1 MERIRKP
8 RVCFSRGEG
17 ERMEQEELVKLTG
30 LSKWFEVG
38 GGFLRKPMKVQAV
51 DGIDLAIRRRET
63 LALVGESGSG
73 KTTLGRTILRLLEPT
88 AGELQFDSEVITH
101 APEKEITWLRRS
113 AQMIAQDPYS
123 SLNPTFPIYKVLEEP
138 LVIHRFGDREA
149 RSERILSAL
158 ESVHLTP
165 PEFFAGK
172 FPHMLSG
179 GQRQRV
185 AIARAMILDPDFI
198 VADEPVSA
206 LDASVKVSIL
216 TLLREIQGDLGVS
229 FLHITHDLATT
240 RHFAERIAIMYAG
253 KVVELGPKDSV
264 FGEPLHPYTQALIEA
279 IPDPDPEN
287 RFRDRPSLPGE
298 PPTLVDPPTGC
309 RFHPRC
315 PLAKPGLCD
324 VEEPLMREL
333 RPGHLVACHLAE

>member
-1 MERIRKP
+1 MED
-8 RVCFSRGEG
+8 GG
-17 ERMEQEELVKLTG
+17 LVNLTG

-38 GGFLRKPMKVQAV
+38 TGFMRKPVYVQAV
-51 DGIDLAIRRRET
+51 DGINLTIERGET

-88 AGELQFDSEVITH
+88 AGELLFDGKVITH
-101 APEKEITWLRRS
+101 APEKEIMWLRRR

-123 SLNPTFPIYKVLEEP
+123 SLNPTYPIFKVLEEP
-138 LVIHRFGDREA
+138 LVIHKAGDHDA
-149 RSERILSAL
+149 RAERILSAL

-165 PEFFAGK
+165 PDFFAAK
-172 FPHMLSG
+172 YPHMLSG

-185 AIARAMILDPDFI
+185 AIARAMILDPEFI

-216 TLLREIQGDLGVS
+216 TLLKEIQDEFDVS

-240 RHFAERIAIMYAG
+240 RHFSERVGIMYAG
-253 KVVELGPKDSV
+253 KLVELGPKDSV
-264 FGEPLHPYTQALIEA
+264 LGEPLHPYTQALIEA

-287 RFRDRPSLPGE
+287 RFRDRPALPGE
-298 PPTLVDPPTGC
+298 PPALVNPPVGC

-315 PLAKPGLCD
+315 PIAKQGLCD
-324 VEEPLMREL
+324 VEEPLLREL
-333 RPGHLVACHLAE
+333 RPGHWVACHLAE

>member
-1 MERIRKP
+1 
-8 RVCFSRGEG
+8 
-17 ERMEQEELVKLTG
+17 MEQQELVRLTG

-38 GGFLRKPMKVQAV
+38 GGFLRKPVYVHAV

-88 AGELQFDSEVITH
+88 AGELQFDGKIITH
-101 APEKEITWLRRS
+101 APEKEIIWLRRR

-138 LVIHRFGDREA
+138 LVIHKFGDREA
-149 RSERILSAL
+149 RSERVLSAL

-172 FPHMLSG
+172 YPHMLSG

-185 AIARAMILDPDFI
+185 ATARAIILNPDFI

-216 TLLREIQGDLGVS
+216 TLLREIQGNFGVS

-240 RHFAERIAIMYAG
+240 RHFAERIGIMYAG
-253 KVVELGPKDSV
+253 KMVELGPKDSLL
-264 FGEPLHPYTQALIEA
+264 GEPLHPYTQALIEA

-287 RFRDRPSLPGE
+287 RFRDLPALPGE
-298 PPTLVDPPTGC
+298 PPAFGDLPTGC

-333 RPGHLVACHLAE
+333 RPRHMVACHLAE